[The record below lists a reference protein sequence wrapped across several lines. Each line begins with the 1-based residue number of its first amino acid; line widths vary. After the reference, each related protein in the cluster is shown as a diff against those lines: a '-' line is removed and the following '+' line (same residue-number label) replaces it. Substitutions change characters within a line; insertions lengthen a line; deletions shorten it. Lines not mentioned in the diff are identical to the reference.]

1 MSLMTASSEVSRWR
15 GCEYFKA
22 KRVSNVQKIGEVRY
36 SALVSGSENAPYS
49 VTIDLDHVRQSSC
62 TCPHAAGRRII
73 CKHMIA
79 TFFTIFPEEAAQYY
93 ADVLQ
98 AEEDWE
104 DYQEELA
111 EKLAKFVRGL
121 KKKEAQELLLE
132 LLETGPEWQWDRFVR
147 EHIES

>member
-15 GCEYFKA
+15 GYEYFKA
-22 KRVSNVQKIGEVRY
+22 KRVSNVQKIGEARY
-36 SALVSGSENAPYS
+36 SALVSGSENTPYS

-79 TFFTIFPEEAAQYY
+79 TFFTIFPEEATLYY

-104 DYQEELA
+104 DYQEELS

>member
-15 GCEYFKA
+15 GYEYFKA
-22 KRVSNVQKIGEVRY
+22 KRVSSVQKIGNARY

-62 TCPHAAGRRII
+62 TCPHAAGRRVI

-79 TFFTIFPEEAAQYY
+79 AFFTVFPEEATQYY
-93 ADVLQ
+93 ADVLK

-104 DYQEELA
+104 DYREELA
-111 EKLAKFVRGL
+111 EKLVKFVRGL

-132 LLETGPEWQWDRFVR
+132 LLDTGPEWQWDRFVR

>member
-1 MSLMTASSEVSRWR
+1 MSLMTASSDVSRWR
-15 GCEYFKA
+15 GYEYFKA
-22 KRVSNVQKIGEVRY
+22 KRAFNVQKIGEARY

-79 TFFTIFPEEAAQYY
+79 TFFTVFPEEAAQYY

-121 KKKEAQELLLE
+121 KKKKAQELLLE

-147 EHIES
+147 EHIEP

>member
-15 GCEYFKA
+15 GYEYFKA
-22 KRVSNVQKIGEVRY
+22 KRVSSVQKIGNARY

-62 TCPHAAGRRII
+62 TCPHAAGRRVI

-79 TFFTIFPEEAAQYY
+79 AFFTVFPEEATQYY

-104 DYQEELA
+104 DYQKELA
-111 EKLAKFVRGL
+111 EKLAEFVRGL

-147 EHIES
+147 EHIEP

>member
-15 GCEYFKA
+15 GYEYFKA
-22 KRVSNVQKIGEVRY
+22 KKVSNIQEIGETRY
-36 SALVSGSENAPYS
+36 SALVSGSENTPYS

-62 TCPHAAGRRII
+62 TCPHAAGRRVI

-93 ADVLQ
+93 ADVLK

-111 EKLAKFVRGL
+111 EKLVKFVRGL

-132 LLETGPEWQWDRFVR
+132 LLETGPEWQWERFIR
-147 EHIES
+147 DHIE